1 MLPTKSPKK
10 SFGVEMA
17 LIQVVIDMVYGRYT
31 MLGYQIGLSIAEI
44 IVICGVI
51 FASQL
56 YIAKILLQNVNNR
69 INQLDQ
75 TLAEAI
81 QSVVEANF
89 GDFQP
94 QNPLI
99 GIITDIMKQNI
110 TKNADINPDLKEI
123 NTVPRGKDGKFTIS
137 QDT

>member
-1 MLPTKSPKK
+1 
-10 SFGVEMA
+10 
-17 LIQVVIDMVYGRYT
+17 
-31 MLGYQIGLSIAEI
+31 MLGYQIGLTIAEI
-44 IVICGVI
+44 IIICGVL

-56 YIAKILLQNVNNR
+56 YITKILLQNVNTR

-89 GDFQP
+89 GEFQQ

-110 TKNADINPDLKEI
+110 NKNVENNPDLKEI
-123 NTVPRGKDGKFTIS
+123 PRGKDGKFTIN